1 MGEFMRRSVASQI
14 SDADL
19 EAELQKRRPE
29 FEALVRASWKT
40 SNARAHAALDA
51 ALDEVEKTR
60 RHFSRNVEP
69 SVSLLERL
77 FFGIKRVIELDFE
90 GREARSR
97 HRRAATRTCGTW
109 SGG

>member
-1 MGEFMRRSVASQI
+1 MATATARIVVLVSPDEKERIATQAKLEGVSMGEFMRRSVASQI

-29 FEALVRASWKT
+29 FEALFDELEA

-60 RHFSRNVEP
+60 RHFSRTRA
-69 SVSLLERL
+69 ER
-77 FFGIKRVIELDFE
+77 V
-90 GREARSR
+90 AS
-97 HRRAATRTCGTW
+97 
-109 SGG
+109 